1 MDLQL
6 RKNIIATIT
15 YYDVFD
21 FPLTSFEIWKH
32 LVALPTEDGVQKFW
46 RLDQVIKE
54 LETDEIKEYIL
65 NLQGF
70 YLLHGRKKLVEN
82 RRKREL
88 ISIKKIKKLKK
99 YSKYLKMVP
108 FIVMIALTGNL
119 SYKNGN
125 EDSDLDVLIV
135 CKYGHLW
142 TGRFLMTVVTHLFGI
157 RMWGDKHANRVCLN
171 YYITDKSL
179 EVPTKDLF
187 AAHEYSFIMPMYG
200 MDVFKKFA
208 EENSWIRNYKPH
220 YQIKVLKTD
229 LCEEDSSR
237 AQFVRNTFESIF
249 NFEFIEN
256 YLKKI
261 QQKKIKSNPK
271 TEYKGAIIEASDKYL
286 IFLPKPH
293 GPKVFEEYKKR
304 LTSLEL
310 PWRV

>member
-1 MDLQL
+1 MDIQL

-15 YYDVFD
+15 YYDVLD

-32 LVALPTEDGVQKFW
+32 LVALPTEDGLQKSW
-46 RLDQVIKE
+46 RLEQVINE
-54 LETDEIKEYIL
+54 LETEEIKEYIL
-65 NLQGF
+65 SLQGF
-70 YLLHGRKKLVEN
+70 YVLCGRKKLVES

-88 ISIKKIKKLKK
+88 ISIKKIQKLKK
-99 YSKYLKMVP
+99 YSRYLKMVP
-108 FIVMIALTGNL
+108 FVVMITLTGNL

-125 EDSDLDVLIV
+125 EHSDLDVLIA

-142 TGRFLMTVVTHLFGI
+142 TGRFLMTIVTHLFGI
-157 RMWGDKHANRVCLN
+157 RMHGDKHADRVCLN

-179 EVPTKDLF
+179 EITTKDLF

-200 MDVFKKFA
+200 MDIFKKFA
-208 EENSWIRNYKPH
+208 KENSWIKDYKPH
-220 YQIKVLKTD
+220 YQTKVLKTD

-237 AQFVRNTFESIF
+237 AQFVRNTFESMF
-249 NFEFIEN
+249 GFEFIEK
-256 YLKKI
+256 YLRKI
-261 QQKKIKSNPK
+261 QQKKIESNPK
-271 TEYKGAIIEASDKYL
+271 TEYKGAMIEVSDKYL

-293 GPKVFEEYKKR
+293 GPEVFEEYKKR